1 MAGRLVYQFGRI
13 ITYCLLGIVA
23 GLVGKSFFVAGFQRW
38 LSIALGLGVL
48 AGFLMS
54 KRIALS
60 APVVRLVG
68 SLKIAMSVQLR
79 QRSFRSL
86 VLLGMLNGLLPCG
99 LVYVALAGAAAAT
112 TAWEGIGSMAAFGLG
127 TSPMLVAISLS
138 GKMLPLGLRNKL
150 HGAIPVGV
158 CLLAGLLILRGLS
171 LGIPYLSPDLTS
183 GRAQACCG
191 R

>member
-48 AGFLMS
+48 AGFLIS

-127 TSPMLVAISLS
+127 TSPMLAAISLS

>member
-1 MAGRLVYQFGRI
+1 
-13 ITYCLLGIVA
+13 
-23 GLVGKSFFVAGFQRW
+23 
-38 LSIALGLGVL
+38 
-48 AGFLMS
+48 
-54 KRIALS
+54 
-60 APVVRLVG
+60 
-68 SLKIAMSVQLR
+68 MSVQLR

-150 HGAIPVGV
+150 HRAIPVGV